1 MMGNLPRRCRTN
13 HLPFVSCVNVH
24 YVNLIYVGVQQ
35 TSGSVQTLRGECGNV
50 WEFYKHG
57 GKQGFSP
64 TAKRD
69 SLNCFEER
77 GVRELNRNVLW
88 RKCYLEGDVTHGFH
102 PFLGGAL
109 LRGEHVRL
117 VVGLHTEG
125 RHVFFGTGLRQRG
138 QDGDALGQ
146 ADDLF
151 VQLPGF
157 LVGAASRAPAAPRA
171 SRGRVEKL
179 EAGDAVLAGGVQN
192 KPVLLPFLRGESN
205 RGKQN

>member
-1 MMGNLPRRCRTN
+1 MQSKSSSFSFLCEYALCESYLCGCATD
-13 HLPFVSCVNVH
+13 
-24 YVNLIYVGVQQ
+24 VGVCP
-35 TSGSVQTLRGECGNV
+35 GSPGGDVGMCGKLTNRVEKRG
-50 WEFYKHG
+50 F
-57 GKQGFSP
+57 FP

-69 SLNCFEER
+69 PLNCFEQR

-88 RKCYLEGDVTHGFH
+88 RKSYLEGDVTHGFH
-102 PFLGGAL
+102 PFLGGVL

-157 LVGAASRAPAAPRA
+157 LIGTASRASTAPRA
-171 SRGRVEKL
+171 SARGRVEKL

-192 KPVLLPFLRGESN
+192 EPVLLPFLRGESK
-205 RGKQN
+205 RG